1 MRLLM
6 PVGHAAARVGTR
18 RQRKSSTLASAPIK
32 TRALRVCLADAE
44 SGTGTGTR
52 DDNHLAYKR
61 THGAPLSLAMDLILT
76 ARPLNSSIRNAG
88 AQ

>member
-44 SGTGTGTR
+44 SGTGTR